1 MPDNPLQDKTGI
13 DRLAQDRST
22 AGPDAHMPERRWK
35 RVVGLLKE
43 TLIAFGD
50 DECSLRAAALAYH
63 SLLSLFPLL
72 LFLVFLG
79 GVVLSSGNTLQT
91 IQGYVTRVS
100 PQLAQTVNPVIAQT
114 TRARDTI
121 GIIGGAWLLWSA
133 SAIFTVLSSTFNVI
147 WDARPRHF
155 IVRRLVGL
163 IAVFLTVTLFVFSLL
178 TRTLAAFAL
187 PPQSAL
193 ADRLLNGGLDF
204 VATVLIC
211 WLLYTLLPNQA
222 VHVPSALFGAVLAAV
237 IWQAAKAA
245 FSLYLTS
252 GLTRLD
258 YVYGSLASV
267 VVLVLWVYFSSLIL
281 FLGAEFAATL
291 GAHAMADK
299 AQLTGRGL

>member
-1 MPDNPLQDKTGI
+1 MPENPVQDKTGI

-22 AGPDAHMPERRWK
+22 AGPDARMPQRRWK

-43 TLIAFGD
+43 TVIAFGD

-79 GVVLSSGNTLQT
+79 GAVLSSGNSLQT
-91 IQGYVTRVS
+91 IQDYVTRIS

-114 TRARDTI
+114 TRARGPI
-121 GIIGGAWLLWSA
+121 GLIGGAWLLWSA

-147 WDARPRHF
+147 WDARPRPF
-155 IVRRLVGL
+155 ILRRLVGL
-163 IAVFLTVTLFVFSLL
+163 IAVILTVTLFVFSLL
-178 TRTLAAFAL
+178 SRTLAAFAL
-187 PPQSAL
+187 PPHSPL
-193 ADRLLNGGLDF
+193 ADRLLNPGLDF

-237 IWQAAKAA
+237 VWQAAKAG
-245 FSLYLTS
+245 FSFYLTS
-252 GLTRLD
+252 GLTRLGL
-258 YVYGSLASV
+258 VYGSLASV
-267 VVLVLWVYFSSLIL
+267 VVLVLWVYVSSLIL

-291 GAHAMADK
+291 GAGALADQG
-299 AQLTGRGL
+299 QLTGPGL